1 MLHYKTEII
10 ISMSLD
16 SRTTNE
22 SKSYL
27 RKGDGDSSIDRDR
40 DKREKKGE
48 LVYRRAKDWIRK
60 TKPTMNI
67 IEPYVYMQC
76 KYVLYTHIEII

>member
-1 MLHYKTEII
+1 
-10 ISMSLD
+10 MSLD

-48 LVYRRAKDWIRK
+48 LVYRRAKD
-60 TKPTMNI
+60 
-67 IEPYVYMQC
+67 
-76 KYVLYTHIEII
+76 